1 MKLERYSVCARAGEH
16 EHAAQI
22 ATAIEAVSDPKL
34 RRILRL
40 RYLDGKTW
48 VMIGHI
54 LGLTEAAA
62 RHYARRNVASYGL
75 AL

>member
-1 MKLERYSVCARAGEH
+1 MKLERYSVCARAGEN
-16 EHAAQI
+16 ERAAQI

-54 LGLTEAAA
+54 LGLTEAAG
-62 RHYARRNVASYGL
+62 RLYARRKIASYGL